1 MTQEKQRQGFELAA
15 GLLPQRLQAAARSL
29 SVQEQVQCEEF
40 RLRAGQPFCATV
52 AGRMVPLPAGG
63 PALTVQGQ
71 DLTEL
76 VAQCTSHS
84 VHTYAQQIAG
94 GYVPLPGG
102 CRLGLCGEGVLDDKG
117 SIRMFRTF
125 TAANLRIARPIEG
138 LAEPLLP
145 YLEEEGQWA
154 GTLILSP
161 PGGGKTTLLRDLVR
175 VLSQGHDVALL
186 DERGE
191 IAACRD
197 GVPQHDVG
205 PHTDI
210 ITGCPKGPALEAML
224 RAMGPEL
231 MALAEITSASD
242 ANASRLA
249 HGCGCRFLATAH
261 GAEPQDLLYR
271 PAYRSLVQQRVFRR
285 LVVIRRRQGRRVY
298 TVYRIKE
305 GELYEMAGGRDD
317 RGELWN
323 DGLFEQLYADPPYS
337 GPKILCGRADTAAV

>member
-138 LAEPLLP
+138 PMGRHSDPFASRR
-145 YLEEEGQWA
+145 GQ
-154 GTLILSP
+154 
-161 PGGGKTTLLRDLVR
+161 D
-175 VLSQGHDVALL
+175 H
-186 DERGE
+186 
-191 IAACRD
+191 IAA
-197 GVPQHDVG
+197 G
-205 PHTDI
+205 P
-210 ITGCPKGPALEAML
+210 GACALP
-224 RAMGPEL
+224 RA
-231 MALAEITSASD
+231 
-242 ANASRLA
+242 R
-249 HGCGCRFLATAH
+249 CGF
-261 GAEPQDLLYR
+261 
-271 PAYRSLVQQRVFRR
+271 
-285 LVVIRRRQGRRVY
+285 
-298 TVYRIKE
+298 
-305 GELYEMAGGRDD
+305 AG
-317 RGELWN
+317 
-323 DGLFEQLYADPPYS
+323 
-337 GPKILCGRADTAAV
+337 

>member
-138 LAEPLLP
+138 LAAPLLP

-154 GTLILSP
+154 GVS
-161 PGGGKTTLLRDLVR
+161 
-175 VLSQGHDVALL
+175 
-186 DERGE
+186 
-191 IAACRD
+191 
-197 GVPQHDVG
+197 
-205 PHTDI
+205 
-210 ITGCPKGPALEAML
+210 
-224 RAMGPEL
+224 
-231 MALAEITSASD
+231 
-242 ANASRLA
+242 
-249 HGCGCRFLATAH
+249 F
-261 GAEPQDLLYR
+261 QD
-271 PAYRSLVQQRVFRR
+271 S
-285 LVVIRRRQGRRVY
+285 
-298 TVYRIKE
+298 
-305 GELYEMAGGRDD
+305 
-317 RGELWN
+317 
-323 DGLFEQLYADPPYS
+323 
-337 GPKILCGRADTAAV
+337 